1 MKRISN
7 TIWVLGFLSGR
18 ELMKKYL
25 VTLVSV
31 LFITGNALAT
41 TTAQWEME
49 DGSGLNVADS
59 IGSNDGT
66 LSGGVSWNGFGSGL
80 PGGGSDSLHFDGTG
94 QITIADDA
102 ALNFGTGSFTIS
114 MDVRGTA
121 SGGVYYLCN
130 KGDFIRYELYFALG
144 DFFME
149 YDAAD
154 GGVNDGKTDLQ
165 FDESFILTGEWVHI
179 DAVVNRAGGGEFGTM
194 EFYVDG
200 VLVDKEFMVSG
211 SSFDNADDLLIANG
225 EYLDGFPGDID
236 NIVLRDT
243 AFQPTVVSAQK
254 LTIQSATFNAEHS
267 GRIISKTYDDSG
279 MSGDSGSA
287 LAFTDDTHDTDVVNT
302 MGVVQPGNDI
312 AFLEYDLGQ
321 SFALTDLVIWNS
333 NEAGGTWHAQGMKEV
348 VITVREQGGAA
359 TEVFSGDVPIAP
371 AAGDGPTAA
380 SLEVDLTGQTARY
393 IRFDSAAPPN
403 HSHLFDFMGASNP
416 DVVLSEVRVYGDP
429 TGLGN
434 TSTMQACC
442 FIDGTCQQMEVADC
456 TNAGGT
462 PQGPGSECLSTV
474 CPQVAEA
481 CCFNDGTCQDID
493 PIVCSGQGGVAQGAA
508 STCGT
513 TACPQPEAC
522 CFNDGT
528 CQDLLTTD
536 CTTQVGVPGG
546 FFSACATFVCPQL
559 EACCLTDGTCQDLLT
574 TLCAGI
580 SGVSQGADTTC
591 SFVDCVA
598 ATLGTATNVVANN
611 IDDFVGVTY
620 NMQRATSLNPDDW
633 ADADPSFHVGDGGT
647 ATLVSGRGDPNAFYR
662 YGSDAALI
670 AVGNPSSENGWDT
683 TSEVSARASSQTSH
697 PRPVIGLINGAGM
710 AANGSEHEFNPP
722 THLMWM
728 TTQAQGA
735 ERFAATNDG
744 VWVEFNLGSAQD
756 VSDMLIWN
764 YAESAP
770 GGWTQQGMKDC
781 QIFYTTVGGG
791 ASLPLPVT
799 DQSAGWG
806 SDDFNDWTQVGGA
819 GNLITLNKAGT
830 LSSPGHIGVT
840 DTFGI
845 NDTAQ
850 YVVILGAD
858 SATDANY
865 TGGSNADVGLSE
877 VRFVKTVQPPPP
889 AIQATSI
896 GDQDCFSFATVSN
909 TVYELQRALVP
920 GIPIGNPAP
929 ANNCSTESAVS
940 IVEHSG
946 EAGSREAITA
956 INGAGITGLD
966 CASHTSGNPT
976 VPPNMWLA
984 RNTGGAPPGP
994 NGVVQ
999 NPGQTPGSHYVT
1011 YALDTPRVLTA
1022 SWIWNWGEPNQTLLG
1037 WKNLEIQVSSNNGT
1051 NASDWATVFTGTV
1064 PQSAGAGTDYGPDIV
1079 IDLGGAAANYVALI
1093 NTGFGAESNHGDP
1106 ANMNDAGLAEV
1117 RFFEPNLSADPSGA
1131 IFENTGVRTTGD
1143 GGTQVLYD
1151 PDGVDTNSY
1160 LYRVVPK

>member
-243 AFQPTVVSAQK
+243 AFQPTVVSAQH

-683 TSEVSARASSQTSH
+683 TSEVSARANSQSVH
-697 PRPVIGLINGAGM
+697 PRPVIGLINGAGI
-710 AANGSEHEFNPP
+710 AANGAEHENNPP
-722 THLMWM
+722 TDLMWL
-728 TTQAQGA
+728 AAGGNVNA
-735 ERFAATNDG
+735 DRFASTSDG
-744 VWVEFNLGSAQD
+744 VWVEFNLGSATGI
-756 VSDMLIWN
+756 SDMLIWN

-791 ASLPLPVT
+791 GAIPDST
-799 DQSAGWG
+799 DADAGWG
-806 SDDFNDWTQVGGA
+806 SDTFSDWTQVGGT
-819 GNLITLNKAGT
+819 GNVISLNRAGT

-840 DTFGI
+840 DTISI

-850 YVVILGAD
+850 YVVILGTAVLEE
-858 SATDANY
+858 SNHNAGANP
-865 TGGSNADVGLSE
+865 DVALSE
-877 VRFVKTVQPPPP
+877 VRFVLSEQPPPP
-889 AIQATSI
+889 AIVASSV
-896 GDQDCFSFATVSN
+896 GDQECFSFATVSN
-909 TVYELQRALVP
+909 TVYELQRAARIEPLGLDENCAITSLVT
-920 GIPIGNPAP
+920 IQ
-929 ANNCSTESAVS
+929 
-940 IVEHSG
+940 EHSG
-946 EAGSREAITA
+946 EAGEREAITS
-956 INGAGITGLD
+956 INGVGLSGAN
-966 CASHTSGNPT
+966 CEFHKVGNPSA
-976 VPPNMWLA
+976 PDPSMFLA
-984 RNTGGAPPGP
+984 RNDGEGGPGV
-994 NGVVQ
+994 NGVAQ
-999 NPGQTPGSHYVT
+999 NAGQTPGSHYIT
-1011 YALDTPRVLTA
+1011 YAFDQAYDLA
-1022 SWIWNWGEPNQTLLG
+1022 NMWIWNWNESAWPIFG
-1037 WKNLEIQVSSNNGT
+1037 WQFIEVQVSTTGGT
-1051 NASDWATVFTGTV
+1051 DTSDWTTVHTGTLPIGGGAV
-1064 PQSAGAGTDYGPDIV
+1064 PSLPNAML
-1079 IDLGGAAANYVALI
+1079 DLGGVSAQYVALI
-1093 NTGFGAESNHGDP
+1093 NTGFPPDDENHSNGAYT
-1106 ANMNDAGLAEV
+1106 NDAGISEV
-1117 RFFEPNLSADPSGA
+1117 RFFHGPSTNVAGA
-1131 IFENTGVRTTGD
+1131 VFQNTGARTTGD
-1143 GGTQVLYD
+1143 GGTQSLYD
-1151 PDGVDTNSY
+1151 PAGYNADFW
-1160 LYRVVPK
+1160 YRVVPK